1 VLLATK
7 NINEER
13 TGLVHCHF
21 ENPSHDLLP
30 GMFLNGSFDL
40 TATASKVL
48 PEESVVRFEGK
59 EYVFIAKDSSHFEMA
74 EVTTGT
80 RQAGFVAIKPIV
92 EMNWATTQFVTKN
105 SYRLLGMLKNKAEE
119 E

>member
-1 VLLATK
+1 
-7 NINEER
+7 
-13 TGLVHCHF
+13 
-21 ENPSHDLLP
+21 
-30 GMFLNGSFDL
+30 
-40 TATASKVL
+40 
-48 PEESVVRFEGK
+48 
-59 EYVFIAKDSSHFEMA
+59 MA